1 MDFKR
6 TAKQVTDN
14 YIREKEIQDE
24 NAKILKRIKPKA
36 NINDKILKDPGEFR
50 KSRVPRIEELVSF
63 PSHDPSLMSLKQL
76 REHVRERAKTIRAE
90 NRDKEMKP
98 NSEMPK
104 FKQSDKLSIGLHGG
118 GGEEGEAEEDKECEE
133 NLTCEDQLRVR
144 VPFFFFEQHI
154 ERFTK
159 DQLKSLEYWQTVTR
173 HQCDHQ
179 HAELLDHLDDSH
191 SYFNRLH
198 NKDPPYWQTGLLDVG
213 NLYAYRYKDMM
224 RHLLGENKHDRNS
237 SRETLISDKEYALEV
252 NEFMKICALAE
263 RLFYCQSLRIYGEEG
278 YAMQQGNLEKADFHL
293 IIKKLGNVK
302 LTDSLQ
308 KFFQRLDL
316 FK

>member
-6 TAKQVTDN
+6 TAKQVTDD
-14 YIREKEIQDE
+14 YIREKQIQDE

-36 NINDKILKDPGEFR
+36 IYNDKILKDWGDVR
-50 KSRVPRIEELVSF
+50 KKRVPLLEELVSF
-63 PSHDPSLMSLKQL
+63 PPHDPALMSLKQL
-76 REHVRERAKTIRAE
+76 REYVPVREKTIRTDNLDNE
-90 NRDKEMKP
+90 IKP
-98 NSEMPK
+98 NTETLKP
-104 FKQSDKLSIGLHGG
+104 KQSSDLSITLQK
-118 GGEEGEAEEDKECEE
+118 EDKECDE

-144 VPFFFFEQHI
+144 APFFFYEQHI
-154 ERFTK
+154 ERFAK
-159 DQLKSLEYWQTVTR
+159 DQLQSLEYWQTMTR

-179 HAELLDHLDDSH
+179 HAEILDHLDDSH

-224 RHLLGENKHDRNS
+224 KHLLGENKHERES
-237 SRETLISDKEYALEV
+237 SRVILISDKEYALEV
-252 NEFMKICALAE
+252 KEFIKICALAE
-263 RLFYCQSLRIYGEEG
+263 RLYYCQSLRIYGEEG
-278 YAMQQGNLEKADFHL
+278 YAMQRGNLEKADFHL
-293 IIKKLGNVK
+293 IIKKLGKVK